1 MSLFRCPLC
10 GETLHIDGR
19 TYRCGRNHCYDMA
32 KEGYIHLLPVQHK
45 HSQNPGDDKAMVRAR
60 REFLSRDYYAPLR
73 KKLEA
78 LALRCTPENG
88 AVLDSG
94 CGEGYYTAAI
104 DRALTEGGIPHRLA
118 AVDISKEAVRLTAK
132 ALRGGGETAVAS
144 VYHLP
149 IGEGSIDFLLNC
161 FSPLAIDEFRRVVK
175 RGGHFAY
182 VVPAAEHLWQMKQVL
197 YDAPYPNEVK
207 RTPYEGF
214 RYVDVLEVRDTIKLD
229 NQEDIFALFQMT
241 PYCWKTPEEGVARL
255 KALDSLTT
263 EIAFHIH
270 LFEKE

>member
-1 MSLFRCPLC
+1 MSLFLCPICRSPLTV
-10 GETLHIDGR
+10 EGR
-19 TYRCGRNHCYDMA
+19 TYRCEKGHCYDMA
-32 KEGYIHLLPVQHK
+32 KEGYTHLLPVQHK
-45 HSQNPGDDKAMVRAR
+45 NSQNPGDDKAMVRAR
-60 REFLSRDYYAPLR
+60 RAFLSRDYYAPLR
-73 KKLEA
+73 RTLEQ
-78 LALRCTPENG
+78 LALQYTPVGG

-104 DRALTEGGIPHRLA
+104 ESALTEKSIGHHLA

-132 ALRGGGETAVAS
+132 ALKTGESAVAS

-149 IGEGSIDFLLNC
+149 VADESIDFLLNC
-161 FSPLAIDEFRRVVK
+161 FSPLAIDEFRRVLK
-175 RGGHFAY
+175 SGGHFAY

-197 YDAPYPNEVK
+197 YDEPYPNEVK

-214 RYVDVLEVRDTIKLD
+214 RYVDVLEVRDTITLD
-229 NQEDIFALFQMT
+229 DPEDIFALFQMT
-241 PYCWKTPEEGVARL
+241 PYSWKTPEEGVKRL
-255 KALDSLTT
+255 KALDTLTT

>member
-1 MSLFRCPLC
+1 MSLFRCPICHSPLSV
-10 GETLHIDGR
+10 DNR
-19 TYRCGRNHCYDMA
+19 TYRCPQGHCYDMA
-32 KEGYIHLLPVQHK
+32 KEGYTHLLPVQHK

-60 REFLSRDYYAPLR
+60 RAFLTKDYYAPLR
-73 KKLEA
+73 RTLEG
-78 LALRCTPENG
+78 LAQQYTPMDG

-104 DRALTEGGIPHRLA
+104 ESALTKMGIAHRLA

-132 ALRGGGETAVAS
+132 ALHGGESAVAS

-149 IGEGSIDFLLNC
+149 VGDGSIDFLLNC
-161 FSPLAIDEFRRVVK
+161 FSPLAIDEFRRVLK
-175 RGGHFAY
+175 PGGHFAY
-182 VVPAAEHLWQMKQVL
+182 VVPAAEHLWQMKEVL
-197 YDAPYPNEVK
+197 YDRPYPNEVK

-214 RYVDVLEVRDTIKLD
+214 RYVDVLEVRDSITLD
-229 NQEDIFALFQMT
+229 NSEDIFALFQMT
-241 PYCWKTPEEGVARL
+241 PYSWKTPEEGVNRL
-255 KALDSLTT
+255 KELTTLTT

>member
-10 GETLHIDGR
+10 HELLTREER
-19 TYRCGRNHCYDMA
+19 TYRCEKGHCYDIA
-32 KEGYIHLLPVQHK
+32 KEGYTHLLPVQHK
-45 HSQNPGDDKAMVRAR
+45 HSHNPGDDKAMVRAR
-60 REFLSRDYYAPLR
+60 RAFLSKDYYAPLR
-73 KKLEA
+73 RTLED
-78 LALRCTPENG
+78 LALRYVPQNG

-104 DRALTEGGIPHRLA
+104 SSALHGANIPHRLA

-132 ALRGGGETAVAS
+132 GLRNGESAVAS

-149 IGEGSIDFLLNC
+149 IADGSIDFLLNC
-161 FSPLAIDEFRRVVK
+161 FSPLAIDEFRRVLK
-175 RGGHFAY
+175 SGGHFAY
-182 VVPAAEHLWQMKQVL
+182 VVPAAEHLWQMKEVL
-197 YDAPYPNEVK
+197 YDQPYPNEVK

-214 RYVDVLEVRDTIKLD
+214 RYVDVLEVHDTITLD
-229 NQEDIFALFQMT
+229 TQEDIFALFQMT
-241 PYCWKTPEEGVARL
+241 PYSWKTPEEGVARL
-255 KALDSLTT
+255 KALDTLTT